1 MMVCVRNPSS
11 HAISLTYPMS
21 APVNQENQ
29 RPCPAPKTHADI
41 IFEQV
46 TTPKFQKQS
55 SGGGRKS
62 KNDENRKSEH
72 KTGAGSKSSVAN
84 HWMKGSSDDKIEEL
98 KSTQKQAADVKGQWS
113 DNDKLTVVKYITSD
127 RVWTNFQAT
136 KAKDF
141 IHARSLRLFACD
153 ILTSLLDCTEAPE

>member
-1 MMVCVRNPSS
+1 
-11 HAISLTYPMS
+11 MS
-21 APVNQENQ
+21 APVNRENQ
-29 RPCPAPKTHADI
+29 RPRPAPKTHADI

-46 TTPKFQKQS
+46 TTPKSQKQP

-62 KNDENRKSEH
+62 KNNENKKSER
-72 KTGAGSKSSVAN
+72 KTGAGSKSGVAN
-84 HWMKGSSDDKIEEL
+84 RRMKGGSDDEIKEL
-98 KSTQKQAADVKGQWS
+98 KSTHKQVADVKGQWS

-127 RVWTNFQAT
+127 KVWTNFRAT

-141 IHARSLRLFACD
+141 IHARSLRLFACN